1 MKASNIYIESEFQI
15 SKFFK
20 KNKVRNKKIRVAY
33 YSSDFHNHATM
44 YLMANMFELH
54 DKSKFEIYA
63 FSFGPDDNSKIRK
76 RVIKSFDKFIDVKE
90 KTTQEIVKI
99 SREANIDIAIDLKG
113 FTKDN
118 RFELFIERCAPIKI
132 IY

>member
-1 MKASNIYIESEFQI
+1 
-15 SKFFK
+15 
-20 KNKVRNKKIRVAY
+20 
-33 YSSDFHNHATM
+33 M

-118 RFELFIERCAPIKI
+118 RFELFIERCAPIQISYLGFPGTTGSSCIDYLIADKMI
-132 IY
+132 IPDPVSYTHLTLPTNDQV

>member
-1 MKASNIYIESEFQI
+1 
-15 SKFFK
+15 
-20 KNKVRNKKIRVAY
+20 
-33 YSSDFHNHATM
+33 M

-118 RFELFIERCAPIKI
+118 RFELFIERCAPIQISYLGFLVQLDPVVLI
-132 IY
+132 I